1 MITHTKSRVLI
12 TGGAGF
18 IGSHIADQLLTLG
31 YRVRALDN
39 LNPQVHG
46 QQAKRPVYLDP
57 SVELQ
62 VGDVRDPVA
71 VRRALDGADYVIHLA
86 AAIGVGQSM
95 YQMRSYMDTNS
106 VGTAT
111 LLEQLTNRKV
121 ERLVVASSM
130 SVYGE
135 GRYRAHDGTIYDRVC
150 RTVTDLKAGVWDPLD
165 SNGEP
170 LTPLPTSEQKLPMLN
185 SIYALSKYDQERMCL
200 MFGAAYG
207 VPTVALRLFNTYG
220 PRQALSN
227 PYTGVLA
234 IFAARL
240 LNGKPPV
247 VFEDGQQ
254 RRDFVNVRDV
264 ARAFVLSLTSDAAV
278 NHAINIGSGVSLSV
292 LEIARALAQVLHLP
306 QTSAEIAGRYR
317 MGDIRHCFADTTLA
331 RQLLGYEASTSLQDG
346 LLDLAEWLQRERAV
360 DTYDV
365 ARRELETRGLTLG

>member
-1 MITHTKSRVLI
+1 
-12 TGGAGF
+12 
-18 IGSHIADQLLTLG
+18 
-31 YRVRALDN
+31 
-39 LNPQVHG
+39 
-46 QQAKRPVYLDP
+46 
-57 SVELQ
+57 
-62 VGDVRDPVA
+62 VGDVRDPSA
-71 VRRALDGADYVIHLA
+71 VRRALDGTDSVIHLA
-86 AAIGVGQSM
+86 AAVGVGQSM
-95 YQMRSYMDTNS
+95 YQMRSYMETNS

-111 LLEQLTNRKV
+111 LLEQLTNHKLR
-121 ERLVVASSM
+121 RLVVASSM

-135 GRYRAHDGTIYDRVC
+135 GRYRAHDGAIHERVS
-150 RTVTDLKAGVWDPLD
+150 RSVTDLKAGIWDPLD

-170 LTPLPTSEQKLPMLN
+170 LIPLPTPEQKLPMLN

-207 VPTVALRLFNTYG
+207 VPAVALRLFNTYG

-264 ARAFVLSLTSDAAV
+264 ARAFVLALTSEAAV
-278 NHAINIGSGVSLSV
+278 NHAINIGSGVSLSIM
-292 LEIARALAQVLHLP
+292 EIARALAQVLRLP

-331 RQLLGYEASTSLQDG
+331 HRLLGYRADIPLQDG
-346 LLDLAEWLQRERAV
+346 LSELAEWLRRERAV

-365 ARRELETRGLTLG
+365 ARHELEARGLTLG

>member
-1 MITHTKSRVLI
+1 MTTHISDRVLI

-18 IGSHIADQLLTLG
+18 IGSHVADQLLSLG

-46 QQAKRPVYLDP
+46 QHAKRPAYLDP

-62 VGDVRDPVA
+62 VGDVRDPTA
-71 VRRALDGADYVIHLA
+71 VRRALEGTDAVIHLA

-95 YQMRSYMDTNS
+95 YQIRSYMEING

-111 LLEQLTNRKV
+111 VLEQLANRKV
-121 ERLVVASSM
+121 RRLVVASSM

-135 GRYRAHDGTIYDRVC
+135 GRYRAPDGAIHDRVS
-150 RTVTDLKAGVWDPLD
+150 RTVSDLKAGAWDPLGT
-165 SNGEP
+165 NGEP
-170 LTPLPTSEQKLPMLN
+170 LTPLPTPEQKLPMLN

-264 ARAFVLSLTSDAAV
+264 ARAFVLALSAEKAV
-278 NHAINIGSGVSLSV
+278 GHAINIGSGASLSV
-292 LEIARALAQVLHLP
+292 LEIARGLAQVLHLP

-317 MGDIRHCFADTTLA
+317 MGDIRHCFADTALA
-331 RQLLGYEASTSLQDG
+331 RALLGYEPSVSLQDG
-346 LLDLAEWLQRERAV
+346 LTELAEWLRAERAV
-360 DTYDV
+360 DAYDV